1 MENHRIKVKIGDAEF
16 DAEGKPEDIK
26 AQYEAFLAIVASV
39 PKVAPPPAAAV
50 APPALPVP
58 GQPNHPEQG
67 LPAEIMDRVF
77 RRGDTLSLAALPS
90 GEQGPQDAMIALLY
104 GYLKIQSESTVTGTS
119 LMKSAKISGVDLGKS
134 DRVDRVISG
143 LIPDY
148 ILAAGV
154 KKAKRYQLNNRGLA
168 RAETVIKAI
177 LQ

>member
-1 MENHRIKVKIGDAEF
+1 MESHRIKVRLGDAEF
-16 DAEGKPEDIK
+16 DAEGKPEDVK
-26 AQYEAFLAIVASV
+26 AQYEAFLALVALA
-39 PKVAPPPAAAV
+39 PKVAPPPPAAAQPV
-50 APPALPVP
+50 LPVP
-58 GQPNHPEQG
+58 GQPNQSEQG
-67 LPAEIMDRVF
+67 IPAEVMDRVF

-90 GEQGPQDAMIALLY
+90 GENGSQDAMIALLY

-119 LMKSAKISGVDLGKS
+119 LMKSAKISGIDLGKS
-134 DRVDRVISG
+134 DRVDRVVAG

-168 RAETVIKAI
+168 RAEAVIKAI